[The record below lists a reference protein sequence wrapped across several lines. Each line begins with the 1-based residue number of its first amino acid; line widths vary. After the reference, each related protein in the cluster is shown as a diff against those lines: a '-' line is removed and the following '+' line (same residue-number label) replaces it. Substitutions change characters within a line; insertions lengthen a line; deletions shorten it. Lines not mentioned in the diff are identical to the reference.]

1 VYEQGNL
8 IVSQAKK
15 LLVTLITAVVAMTGL
30 TTVASSPAFASSV
43 SQMRL
48 YDAPNRCLDV
58 RDVSYDNGAPLQIYD
73 CLPSQFNQQFYF
85 FYVPGSGTPGRYQ
98 IVARHSG
105 KCLDVRDASQYP
117 GAVVQQW
124 DCLGYGQTNQ
134 LWQRVDNGSQY
145 SRFYAYHSGQWLRS
159 FGLTNSSNVGQ
170 DTASVLWFQ
179 NQLF

>member
-1 VYEQGNL
+1 MKQGDP
-8 IVSQAKK
+8 IVSKAKK
-15 LLVTLITAVVAMTGL
+15 LLAALIAASVATVGLTVVANG
-30 TTVASSPAFASSV
+30 PAFASSI

-48 YDAPNRCLDV
+48 YDAPNKCLDV
-58 RDVSYDNGAPLQIYD
+58 KDVSYDNGAPLQIYD

-105 KCLDVRDASQYP
+105 KCLDVRDVSYAP

-159 FGLTNSSNVGQ
+159 FGLGNSSPVGQ
-170 DTASVLWFQ
+170 DATSMLWFQ
-179 NQLF
+179 NQLFN